1 NIRFRI
7 EKLKELPPNIPTP
20 AGVLMLILSIEPT
33 LSREVEIKGKI
44 QFGIPIEE
52 IKAKGFDPNAV
63 ALILLRWDGKQWIEL
78 PTKFLSSDGRYN
90 YYEATTPS
98 FSYFVAIIKPLATP
112 TPTPIITP
120 TPTTP
125 TPTTPELTPTPTPK
139 PFIPGFEAIIAIAGL
154 IALAYLLRRKG

>member
-44 QFGIPIEE
+44 QFGISIEE
-52 IKAKGFDPNAV
+52 IKTKGFDPNAV
-63 ALILLRWDGKQWIEL
+63 VLILLRWDGKQWIEL

-98 FSYFVAIIKPLATP
+98 FSYFVAIIKPVTPTP

-120 TPTTP
+120 TTP
-125 TPTTPELTPTPTPK
+125 VLTPTPTPK
-139 PFIPGFEAIIAIAGL
+139 PFIPGFEATIAIAGL
-154 IALAYLLRRKG
+154 IALAYLLRKS